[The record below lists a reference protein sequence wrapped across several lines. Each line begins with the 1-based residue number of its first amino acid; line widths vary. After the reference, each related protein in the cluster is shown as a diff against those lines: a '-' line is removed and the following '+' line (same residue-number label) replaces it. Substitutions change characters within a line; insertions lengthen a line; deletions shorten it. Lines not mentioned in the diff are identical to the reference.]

1 VESKKTESV
10 VTLKP
15 DLPEVSAASS
25 AEVPSL
31 PARPKLDPAPASLS
45 GDSYVLRRCLVS
57 ALDDVDV
64 ASQEPG
70 MLRSVEAR
78 EGMHIRRGSLL
89 AQLDDR
95 EAAAKLAAL
104 QAAFRRA
111 EEKAKNDTQL
121 RYSIAEEKV
130 AQAEYQQ
137 GAEANERF
145 PNAVAVSEM
154 RHRKLAWEKAT
165 LGVEQAKFEQQ
176 IAQRDAEV
184 AQAELEHARLAVERC
199 GILAPWD
206 GVVVEVKKRSGA
218 WTTAGESLIRMV
230 RMDRLRVSGHVEAQR
245 VGLKD
250 VLGQAVR
257 IQAELER
264 GRSEQLT
271 GKIMFANPVQN
282 GGEFL
287 VFAEVDNPRTT
298 DDWVLRPGMEVEMSI
313 QTSQAVMA
321 RR

>member
-1 VESKKTESV
+1 
-10 VTLKP
+10 
-15 DLPEVSAASS
+15 LPEVSADLSS
-25 AEVPSL
+25 QVPT
-31 PARPKLDPAPASLS
+31 APAKLKTDAPPSSIS

-64 ASQEPG
+64 AGQEPG
-70 MLRSVEAR
+70 LLRSVEAR

-95 EAAAKLAAL
+95 EAAAKLVAL

-145 PNAVAVSEM
+145 PNAVAVSEI
-154 RHRKLAWEKAT
+154 RRRKLAWDKAS
-165 LGVEQAKFEQQ
+165 LGIEQAKFEQQ

-199 GILAPWD
+199 KILAPWD
-206 GVVVEVKKRSGA
+206 GVVVEVKKRTGA
-218 WTTAGESLIRMV
+218 WATAGESLIRMV
-230 RMDRLRVSGHVEAQR
+230 RMDRLRVSGHVEAQH

-287 VFAEVDNPRTT
+287 VFAEVDNPRTG
-298 DDWVLRPGMEVEMSI
+298 DDWALRPGMEVEMSI
-313 QTSQAVMA
+313 HAPLAVMA